1 MSQGAGGGGL
11 RGALLAG
18 GPGSRMGGGKPWR
31 ELAGRRLIDLAL
43 EALAL
48 ACPRVMVLAADA
60 ADMAE
65 LPCDVL
71 ADRWPGQGP
80 LAALATAFLDSDA
93 DGLLVLAVD
102 LPLARPALLA
112 RLAAG
117 HGHCQALAPIG
128 PQGWPEPLMAYYSR
142 ACLPAALRL
151 LERGERRTR
160 MLFKAVNAEFLPA
173 EETRALDPRML
184 SFLNLN
190 FPQDLAAAE
199 AAARASGLFATAAG
213 ESVAPGTHPPRRAVD

>member
-1 MSQGAGGGGL
+1 MSSAPAGL
-11 RGALLAG
+11 VGALLAG
-18 GPGSRMGGGKPWR
+18 GPGRRMGGGKPWR
-31 ELAGRRLIDLAL
+31 TLGGRPLIDWAL
-43 EALAL
+43 SALDQ
-48 ACPRVMVLAADA
+48 ACDQVVVLAADA

-93 DGLLVLAVD
+93 DGLLALAVD
-102 LPLARPALLA
+102 LPLARPALLS

-160 MLFKAVNAEFLPA
+160 MLFKAVAAQFLPA

-190 FPQDLAAAE
+190 YPQDLAAAE
-199 AAARASGLFATAAG
+199 AAARSSGLFATTAG
-213 ESVAPGTHPPRRAVD
+213 ESVAPGTHPPRRGAD